1 MSIRVLFFASLAEI
15 AGTREVSI
23 DAAGFGD
30 VESIFNKFAGDFPAL
45 ETYRSSVLFAL
56 NSEFA
61 RPNSEVR
68 DGDEV
73 AFFPPVSGG

>member
-15 AGTREVSI
+15 TGSREKTV
-23 DAAGFGD
+23 DAAAVSD
-30 VESIFNKFAGDFPAL
+30 VASVFDRFAREFPAL
-45 ETYRSSVLFAL
+45 ESYRSSVLFAL

-61 RPNSEVR
+61 RLGSPVR
-68 DGDEV
+68 DGDEI

>member
-1 MSIRVLFFASLAEI
+1 MAIKVLLFASIADL
-15 AGTREVSI
+15 AGTREVMVDSAGHP
-23 DAAGFGD
+23 DAGSVYARL
-30 VESIFNKFAGDFPAL
+30 AGDFPAL
-45 ETYRSSVLFAL
+45 QSRRDTVLYAV

-61 RPNSEVR
+61 RPETPVR